1 VASLPVPIPKPL
13 APGRFPA
20 AAENAYRKFL
30 RGGIADLRPWPSEV
44 IHEAP
49 QCTVRRYEMPGG
61 MEPTQRT
68 PVLLVPPLAA
78 PAQCFDLRRGCSM
91 AEYLTSLGYR
101 TYLVDYGRIG
111 FDDREL
117 GLEHWVNSVIPRAA
131 GVTLSDA
138 GADRTQMVGW
148 CLGGI
153 MGLLTVAD
161 GRSEVASISLVASPF
176 DFAQVRLMAPVR
188 RIAEL
193 TGGALGTALYRA
205 LGGAPATLVGAG
217 FRLTS
222 IDRYLTRPVVLASR
236 MDDSEFL
243 AHDEAIERF
252 MSSMIAYPGRT
263 FGQLYHRFFR
273 VNDLSEGKL
282 ELADRTVDL
291 RNVRAPVMAV
301 AGNTDVL
308 APRAAVHHVGNL
320 VRNATDVRLETSPG
334 GHLGVLTGRS
344 AERTTWQALD
354 EFLLEND

>member
-1 VASLPVPIPKPL
+1 MSPA
-13 APGRFPA
+13 RYPA
-20 AAENAYRKFL
+20 AAENAYRKFV
-30 RGGIADLRPWPSEV
+30 RGGIADLTPWPSEV

-49 QCTVRRYEMPGG
+49 QCTVHRYEMPGG
-61 MEPTQRT
+61 AEPTQRT

-78 PAQCFDLRRGCSM
+78 PARCFDLRRGCSL
-91 AEYLTSLGYR
+91 AEHLTALGYR

-117 GLEHWVNSVIPRAA
+117 GLEHWVNSVIPKAS
-131 GVTLSDA
+131 GVVLTDA

-153 MGLLTVAD
+153 MGLLAVAD
-161 GRSEVASISLVASPF
+161 GRTEVASMSMVASPF

-188 RIAEL
+188 RLADL

-205 LGGAPATLVGAG
+205 LGGAPASLVGAG

-222 IDRYLTRPVVLASR
+222 IDRYLTRPLVLASR
-236 MDDSEFL
+236 MDDEEFL
-243 AHDEAIERF
+243 AQDEAIESF
-252 MSSMIAYPGRT
+252 MGAMIAYPGRS

-273 VNDLSEGKL
+273 VNELGDGRL

-308 APRAAVHHVGNL
+308 APRAAVHHVGSL
-320 VRNATDVRLETSPG
+320 LRSAPDVRLETAPG

-344 AERTTWQALD
+344 AERTTWAALD
-354 EFLLEND
+354 QFLLEND

>member
-1 VASLPVPIPKPL
+1 MASLPVHIPKPL
-13 APGRFPA
+13 SPGRFPA
-20 AAENAYRKFL
+20 AAENAYRKYL
-30 RGGIADLRPWPSEV
+30 RGGIADLTPWPSEV
-44 IHEAP
+44 IHEGP
-49 QCTVRRYEMPGG
+49 QCTVRRYEMPAGL
-61 MEPTQRT
+61 EPSQQT

-91 AEYLTSLGYR
+91 AEFLTSLGYR

-111 FDDREL
+111 FDDRDL
-117 GLEHWVNSVIPRAA
+117 GLEHWVNSVIPTAA
-131 GVTLSDA
+131 GVVLNDS

-153 MGLLTVAD
+153 MGLLSVAD
-161 GRSEVASISLVASPF
+161 GRSEVASITLIASPF

-188 RIAEL
+188 RLAEL

-205 LGGAPATLVGAG
+205 LGGAPSTLVGAG

-222 IDRYLTRPVVLASR
+222 IDRYLTRPLVLASR
-236 MDDSEFL
+236 MDDTEFL
-243 AHDEAIERF
+243 AQDEAIESF
-252 MSSMIAYPGRT
+252 MGSMIAYPGRT

-273 VNDLSEGKL
+273 VNDLSEGRL
-282 ELADRTVDL
+282 ELADRTIDL

-320 VRNATDVRLETSPG
+320 VRNATDVRLETAPG

-344 AERTTWQALD
+344 AERTTWRVLD